1 MRNLILTKV
10 VIFNALILLYVGT
23 AKIYSQKQEAYDYV
37 IGDALPDAP
46 ELALRGGFSV
56 GVQTIHL
63 IHKNQKDI
71 LNIKDGIAPI
81 YNRPITIEVWY
92 PAKIPDDKREI
103 ENYTQVLGRNG
114 VDNRPVIPFGFKGR
128 ALRTGEII
136 ESEEPFPLIILSHG
150 YVGSRFLFTY
160 LAENLASKGYIVAS
174 IDHTDS
180 TYKDAANFTSTL
192 VNRSLDQLF
201 VLNEISRLSSLQSN
215 HFLSGR
221 VNTDQTGLV
230 GYSMGGYGGLN
241 TCGAGYSQNAV
252 AFYKKMTGGNTALD
266 YRAMESNLYQGFGDK
281 RIKAFVA
288 LAPWGMANQ
297 VWDLKGLSGLKTP
310 TFFVSGS
317 QDDISMYENGVKAIY
332 EGAINSDRYLLT
344 YINARHNVAPNPPVD
359 VTMQPGLDINE
370 YLRYADSVWDMRR
383 INNIN
388 QHFITAFFG
397 FHLKN
402 KQDYINYLR
411 VSKDANTGN
420 WKGFKPRT
428 SIGME
433 MRYTQPKSE

>member
-1 MRNLILTKV
+1 MKLKTKY
-10 VIFNALILLYVGT
+10 IFILLGFAVALGIAWT
-23 AKIYSQKQEAYDYV
+23 TVSIQEDPDTFV
-37 IGDALPDAP
+37 FGDALPDAP
-46 ELALRGGFSV
+46 ELAARGTYGV
-56 GVQTIHL
+56 GVQTIDLVHR
-63 IHKNQKDI
+63 NQLDI
-71 LNIKDGIAPI
+71 LNIKDGEAPL
-81 YNRPITIEVWY
+81 YTRPITIEVWY
-92 PAKIPDDKREI
+92 PANIPEGTTAI
-103 ENYTQVLGRNG
+103 ENYTQVLGRKG
-114 VDNRPVIPFGFKGR
+114 APGRPLVPFTFKGR
-128 ALRTGEII
+128 ALRDAVIATTT
-136 ESEEPFPLIILSHG
+136 SKYPLIILSHG

-201 VLNEISRLSSLQSN
+201 VLDQMDLLGQAKSGS
-215 HFLSGR
+215 FLSGY
-221 VNTDQTGLV
+221 VDASNTGLV

-241 TCGAGYSQNAV
+241 TCGAGYSEKALGL
-252 AFYKKMTGGNTALD
+252 FKSLTGGSDALGQ
-266 YRAMESNLYQGFGDK
+266 RGAANEAYQKSIDP

-288 LAPWGMANQ
+288 LAPWGMANG
-297 VWDLKGLSGLKTP
+297 VWDANGLAGLKTP

-332 EGAINSDRYLLT
+332 EGAVNSDRYLLT
-344 YINARHNVAPNPPVD
+344 YINARHNVAPNPPANA
-359 VTMQPGLDINE
+359 TLKEGLDIDE

-388 QHFITAFFG
+388 QHFVTAFFG
-397 FHLKN
+397 IHLKGEAFES
-402 KQDYINYLR
+402 YLDL
-411 VSKDANTGN
+411 KEDANTGN

-433 MRYTQPKSE
+433 LRHQSPAN

>member
-1 MRNLILTKV
+1 MRNLIRHIIIIINILVFLNVECAKV
-10 VIFNALILLYVGT
+10 
-23 AKIYSQKQEAYDYV
+23 YSQKLERHTYI

-46 ELALRGGFSV
+46 ELALRGNFGV
-56 GVQTIHL
+56 GVRTIDL
-63 IHKNQKDI
+63 INKNQLDI
-71 LNIKDGIAPI
+71 LNIKDGMAPI

-92 PAKIPDDKREI
+92 PAKIPEGTNEI
-103 ENYTQVLGRNG
+103 ENYIQVLGRKG
-114 VDNRPVIPFGFKGR
+114 VDNRPVIPFEFKGR
-128 ALRTGEII
+128 ALRSAEIVD
-136 ESEEPFPLIILSHG
+136 SEGLFPLIILSHG

-160 LAENLASKGYIVAS
+160 LAENLASKGYVVVS

-201 VLNEISRLSSLQSN
+201 VLNEITRLSSLQSN
-215 HFLSGR
+215 HFLSGM

-252 AFYKKMTGGNTALD
+252 DFYKKMTGGNTALD
-266 YRAMESNLYQGFGDK
+266 NRMMGSSLYQGFVDK

-297 VWDLKGLSGLKTP
+297 VWDLKGLSGLKIP

-317 QDDISMYENGVKAIY
+317 QDDISKYENGVKAIY

-344 YINARHNVAPNPPVD
+344 FINARHNVAPNPPVD
-359 VTMQPGLDINE
+359 QTMKPGLDINE

-397 FHLKN
+397 LHLKN
-402 KQDYINYLR
+402 KEDFINYLR

-433 MRYTQPKSE
+433 MRYAQPEEK

>member
-1 MRNLILTKV
+1 MKNPICYRIVFTSLIVLFFISNTSV
-10 VIFNALILLYVGT
+10 
-23 AKIYSQKQEAYDYV
+23 YSQETENFI

-46 ELALRGGFSV
+46 ELAFRGNHKV
-56 GVQTIHL
+56 GVSSINL
-63 IHKNQKDI
+63 VNKNQLDI
-71 LNIKDGIAPI
+71 LNIKDGVAPK
-81 YNRPITIEVWY
+81 YDRPITVEVWY
-92 PAKIPDDKREI
+92 PASIPDGGKELTS
-103 ENYTQVLGRNG
+103 YTQVLGRNG
-114 VDNRPVIPFGFKGR
+114 AENRPVVPFEFKGR
-128 ALRTGEII
+128 ALREAKILKTEG
-136 ESEEPFPLIILSHG
+136 PFPLIILSHG

-160 LAENLASKGYIVAS
+160 LAENMASKGYVVVS

-201 VLNEISRLSSLQSN
+201 VLNEMARLSAPKSK
-215 HFLSGR
+215 HFLSGAI
-221 VNTDQTGLV
+221 NTNQTGLV

-241 TCGAGYSQNAV
+241 TCGAGYSANAV
-252 AFYKKMTGGNTALD
+252 SFYKRLTGGSTALD
-266 YRAMESNLYQGFGDK
+266 GRVMESDSYKEFTDN

-297 VWDLKGLSGLKTP
+297 VWDDKGLKGLTTP
-310 TFFVSGS
+310 TFFVCGS
-317 QDDISMYENGVKAIY
+317 EDDISMYKTGVKAIY
-332 EGAINSDRYLLT
+332 DGAVNSDRYLLT
-344 YINARHNVAPNPPVD
+344 YINARHNVAPNPPV
-359 VTMQPGLDINE
+359 VETMKPGLDINE

-397 FHLKN
+397 IHLKN
-402 KQDYINYLR
+402 KNEYSSYLDL
-411 VSKDANTGN
+411 SQDANTGN

-433 MRYTQPKSE
+433 MRASKAVK